1 MRKREVRSAP
11 TRSPDVI
18 FVTIPSRCH
27 TTTCVMASIT
37 VSNQSGLF
45 TSNTAFTSLRLSS
58 IFPSLSRQ
66 QTELFITYS
75 AFTSQQ
81 PPSILFRNARHEH
94 AHAHG
99 QTQMRNCTVLYL
111 KERNGQF
118 ACPNDP
124 WKKLLCFMEEARNS
138 NSVACFVY
146 QQSSN
151 KVETVTP
158 RGFGKALGTADEAA
172 KHGVFLLE
180 ERAVRR
186 ISTHVFDY

>member
-1 MRKREVRSAP
+1 MIPGHVTCLEIILELDVNRVKDGEFTFRRVLDKSRVLESPPSEKENTGGSGVGREERYSMRKREVRSAP

-75 AFTSQQ
+75 AFTSQ
-81 PPSILFRNARHEH
+81 
-94 AHAHG
+94 
-99 QTQMRNCTVLYL
+99 
-111 KERNGQF
+111 
-118 ACPNDP
+118 
-124 WKKLLCFMEEARNS
+124 
-138 NSVACFVY
+138 
-146 QQSSN
+146 
-151 KVETVTP
+151 
-158 RGFGKALGTADEAA
+158 
-172 KHGVFLLE
+172 
-180 ERAVRR
+180 
-186 ISTHVFDY
+186 